1 MHKRVKPRN
10 LAVISIISGF
20 GNNLFQ
26 LAAAHEME
34 KRGFRVMFDVS
45 NVKKRHLEIFEI
57 PEIYEYVNPRI
68 LRISRYCPSI
78 IGKHSRFLR
87 FPLKYVFGVNLWID
101 MTSVGKLPDKTG
113 QNYLITGFWQ
123 RLTVAKH
130 LPEISYFQRTTVPR
144 KVALHVRRGDMVS
157 NVQSPM
163 DEYFKSC
170 VLSILME
177 NPGVDLS
184 FFVYTDDSDYCLNNL
199 DIGVAFKVILG
210 GSTLDDFLG
219 LIEAE
224 YLVLSRS
231 SYSWWAGFFSKGKV
245 YAPLPW
251 NPTMVQNDR
260 LVFPGDW
267 LTLNCS

>member
-1 MHKRVKPRN
+1 
-10 LAVISIISGF
+10 
-20 GNNLFQ
+20 
-26 LAAAHEME
+26 
-34 KRGFRVMFDVS
+34 
-45 NVKKRHLEIFEI
+45 
-57 PEIYEYVNPRI
+57 
-68 LRISRYCPSI
+68 
-78 IGKHSRFLR
+78 
-87 FPLKYVFGVNLWID
+87 
-101 MTSVGKLPDKTG
+101 
-113 QNYLITGFWQ
+113 
-123 RLTVAKH
+123 
-130 LPEISYFQRTTVPR
+130 
-144 KVALHVRRGDMVS
+144 MVS

-251 NPTMVQNDR
+251 NPTMVQYDR
-260 LVFPGDW
+260 LTFPGDW